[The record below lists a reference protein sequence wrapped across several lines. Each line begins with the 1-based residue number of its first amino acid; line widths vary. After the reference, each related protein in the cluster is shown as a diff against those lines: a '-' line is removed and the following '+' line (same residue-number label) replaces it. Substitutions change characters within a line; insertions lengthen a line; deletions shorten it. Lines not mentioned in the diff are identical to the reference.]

1 LFCFGVDNGYEQ
13 RDIEEIS
20 RAWTGWR
27 LELVDEANE
36 FNPLAPRSTRY
47 VDPSLTGA
55 ALNANTNVLGVWSFK
70 YRTDR
75 HNNRS
80 KSIFH
85 QWNATGT
92 RGDPKRVPARFGSP
106 WAGRSYGLVLPAR
119 SGVAG
124 MQDGYAI
131 LSHMANQPFTQEFV
145 SVKLCR
151 LLVHDGFQTGYDFTD
166 SATSPEE
173 ELVHACMLAWE
184 NGSPQGQIREVLRVI
199 LSSELFRRN
208 DGSLQKVKTPLEF
221 VVSTVRALRAKR
233 ADGTYT
239 ADSDGYGLY
248 NLMNRAGRMRL
259 FDRAEPDGYP
269 EDAPGWI
276 SGGTLAERLRFVQAA
291 LMPNGMTGKEDAG
304 LNTRVDP
311 VALLELKL
319 PTAKLRD
326 ATAVSDYF
334 LGLLFPAEGAA
345 NLDGYRAI
353 GVNFL
358 DTSDNGQNPSPFA
371 ALAPGSSEYDLRVRG
386 WVALLL
392 TTQRFQEQ

>member
-1 LFCFGVDNGYEQ
+1 MFQ
-13 RDIEEIS
+13 PS
-20 RAWTGWR
+20 RAWIRHEPLGVVGVIAPWNYPLLLALGPTVENLIQYSSSGVAAFLQRAGIAALQQGESFVEHQIARAREGREIVSKGLAETGR
-27 LELVDEANE
+27 VTFGAIDGAFYLFFKVEGIEDTRKLAMQLVDEANE

-47 VDPSLTGA
+47 VDPTLTGA

-80 KSIFH
+80 KSIFY

-166 SATSPEE
+166 GATSPEE

-199 LSSELFRRN
+199 LNSELFRRN
-208 DGSLQKVKTPLEF
+208 DGSLQKVKTPLE
-221 VVSTVRALRAKR
+221 
-233 ADGTYT
+233 
-239 ADSDGYGLY
+239 
-248 NLMNRAGRMRL
+248 RL
-259 FDRAEPDGYP
+259 FAEWKKASQEERAE
-269 EDAPGWI
+269 
-276 SGGTLAERLRFVQAA
+276 F
-291 LMPNGMTGKEDAG
+291 
-304 LNTRVDP
+304 
-311 VALLELKL
+311 LKSIK
-319 PTAKLRD
+319 A
-326 ATAVSDYF
+326 
-334 LGLLFPAEGAA
+334 
-345 NLDGYRAI
+345 
-353 GVNFL
+353 
-358 DTSDNGQNPSPFA
+358 
-371 ALAPGSSEYDLRVRG
+371 
-386 WVALLL
+386 
-392 TTQRFQEQ
+392 